1 MPELPEVET
10 VRQGLLKRALRRR
23 LATLEVRNSLVI
35 VGSADDFAET
45 VAGRRI
51 QSVLRKGKVLALE
64 LIAGNGVAPRYLLVR
79 LGMTGQ
85 FTVARQGAPLEPHT
99 HVRIL
104 FEGGAEEIRYRDPR
118 RFGRLRCCTRDQL
131 DQVFASL
138 GPDAPKITLDQF
150 FRAMQGRRGAVKAWL
165 LNQKMLAGLGNIY
178 ADEALFKAGIHP
190 LAQPGRIPKAAARR
204 LHQAVKK
211 VLASAVTLQGT
222 SFRDYI
228 DIEGRPGNF
237 QPLLKVYQRSGE
249 PCHRCGRAIRRVV
262 VGGRSS
268 HFCPNCQPRPRYV
281 AAARPARTLHRHAPR
296 TTITGLKSKVALP
309 TSERTS
315 LLRAGS
321 R

>member
-23 LATLEVRNSLVI
+23 LVAVEVRNPWVI
-35 VGSADDFAET
+35 VGSADGFAET

-51 QSVLRKGKVLALE
+51 QSVVRKGKVLALE
-64 LIAGNGVAPRYLLVR
+64 LIARNGAAPQYLLVR

-85 FTVARQGAPLEPHT
+85 FTVAPQGAPLEAHT
-99 HVRIL
+99 HARML

-118 RFGRLRCCTRDQL
+118 RFGRLRCCTREQL
-131 DQVFASL
+131 DEVFATL
-138 GPDAPKITLDQF
+138 GPDAPEISEGEF
-150 FRAMQGRRGAVKAWL
+150 FRSMRARRGAIKGWL

-190 LAQPGRIPKAAARR
+190 LAQPGRIPEAAARR
-204 LHQAVKK
+204 LHRAVQK
-211 VLASAVTLQGT
+211 VLASAVALQGT

-237 QPLLKVYQRSGE
+237 LPRLKVYQHTGE
-249 PCHRCGRAIRRVV
+249 PCRRCGRAIRRVV

-268 HFCPNCQPRPRYV
+268 HFCPNCQPRPHYV
-281 AAARPARTLHRHAPR
+281 PAAGTVRAVRRRAPR
-296 TTITGLKSKVALP
+296 TTIIGLRSKVELP

-315 LLRAGS
+315 PLQAGS

>member
-1 MPELPEVET
+1 VPELPEVET

-23 LATLEVRNSLVI
+23 LVAVEVHNPWVI
-35 VGSADDFAET
+35 VGSADHFVET
-45 VAGRRI
+45 VAGRSI

-64 LIAGNGVAPRYLLVR
+64 LIARNGAAPQYLLVR

-85 FTVARQGAPLEPHT
+85 FTVASQRALLEPHT
-99 HVRIL
+99 HVRML
-104 FEGGAEEIRYRDPR
+104 FEGGDEEIRYRDPR
-118 RFGRLRCCTRDQL
+118 RFGRLRCCTREQL

-138 GPDAPKITLDQF
+138 GPDAPEITPEEF
-150 FRAMQGRRGAVKAWL
+150 FRSMRGRRGAVKSWL

-190 LAQPGRIPKAAARR
+190 LAQPGRIHEAAARR
-204 LHQAVKK
+204 LHRAMKW
-211 VLASAVTLQGT
+211 VLARAVALQGT

-237 QPLLKVYQRSGE
+237 LPQLKVYQRTGE
-249 PCHRCGRAIRRVV
+249 PCHRCGRTIRRVV

-268 HFCPNCQPRPRYV
+268 HFCSNCQPRPRHV
-281 AAARPARTLHRHAPR
+281 AASPRRTDRQSAVR
-296 TTITGLKSKVALP
+296 KKTAVFKRQVALP
-309 TSERTS
+309 ISERAS
-315 LLRAGS
+315 LRRTGS